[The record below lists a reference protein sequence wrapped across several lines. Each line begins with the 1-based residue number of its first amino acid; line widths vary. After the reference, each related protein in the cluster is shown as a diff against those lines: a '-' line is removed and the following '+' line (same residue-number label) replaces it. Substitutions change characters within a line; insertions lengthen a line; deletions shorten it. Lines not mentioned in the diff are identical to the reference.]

1 MPRPE
6 IYPVKKLVG
15 LNKSMLEAIDKW
27 RAKQRPIPNVSD
39 AIRQLIEIGL
49 KASRSAG
56 KDRE

>member
-15 LNKSMLEAIDKW
+15 LSDSMLEAIEKW

-39 AIRQLIEIGL
+39 AIRQLIELGL
-49 KASRSAG
+49 KSRLNN
-56 KDRE
+56 KL

>member
-15 LNKSMLEAIDKW
+15 LSEAMLEAIDKW
-27 RAKQRPIPNVSD
+27 RAKQKPIPNVSD

-49 KASRSAG
+49 KAPRER
-56 KDRE
+56 DRE

>member
-15 LNKSMLEAIDKW
+15 LSESMLEAIEKW
-27 RAKQRPIPNVSD
+27 RAKQRPMPNVSD

-49 KASRSAG
+49 KAPRSAG
-56 KDRE
+56 RERE